1 VVLDREQRGEQH
13 GRRLKVKKKER
24 STLQPKLN
32 TKEDKREEEEEEE
45 DVGHGRPYVV
55 DDDFVGV
62 ERLRRRAVLS
72 AAAAAG
78 VGRLLVGVDG
88 AKDDIGVGRG
98 VGPAQERPQVQL
110 QLLVPYR
117 V

>member
-1 VVLDREQRGEQH
+1 MSEREKKVEARGH
-13 GRRLKVKKKER
+13 
-24 STLQPKLN
+24 T
-32 TKEDKREEEEEEE
+32 
-45 DVGHGRPYVV
+45 HVV

-62 ERLRRRAVLS
+62 ERLRRGAVLT

-78 VGRLLVGVDG
+78 NFGGVGGLLVGVDG

-110 QLLVPYR
+110 QLLVPYHAESINGFN
-117 V
+117 

>member
-1 VVLDREQRGEQH
+1 VRETKVEARGH
-13 GRRLKVKKKER
+13 
-24 STLQPKLN
+24 T
-32 TKEDKREEEEEEE
+32 
-45 DVGHGRPYVV
+45 HVV

-62 ERLRRRAVLS
+62 ERLRRGA

-78 VGRLLVGVDG
+78 NFGGVGGLLVGVDG